1 MRMRV
6 HLARLPADKEFRM
19 AVRISPPLALVLA
32 ALLSAPATA
41 QVTTVKRLPAKAP
54 ASQSGIVVQGG
65 REAIGP
71 KQDDPRAAGIVVQ
84 GGREAIGPK
93 QDDPRAAG
101 CTPGT
106 LAIGPKQDDP
116 ATGALARPGDDE
128 DPQARGGSESIG
140 PKQDDPRVAGIIVQ
154 GGREAIG
161 PKQDDPRSG
170 VAIAARPGDDED
182 PQARCI
188 PQGR

>member
-1 MRMRV
+1 
-6 HLARLPADKEFRM
+6 M
-19 AVRISPPLALVLA
+19 AIRTSAPLALVLA
-32 ALLSAPATA
+32 ALLCAPAVA

-54 ASQSGIVVQGG
+54 AAASGIVVQGG

-71 KQDDPRAAGIVVQ
+71 KQDDPRT
-84 GGREAIGPK
+84 
-93 QDDPRAAG
+93 AG
-101 CTPGT
+101 CAPGS

-128 DPQARGGSESIG
+128 DPQARGGSGAIG
-140 PKQDDPRVAGIIVQ
+140 PKQDDPRQAGIIVQ

-161 PKQDDPRSG
+161 PKQDDPRAA
-170 VAIAARPGDDED
+170 VAVVARTGDDND
-182 PQARCI
+182 PKARCI

>member
-1 MRMRV
+1 
-6 HLARLPADKEFRM
+6 M
-19 AVRISPPLALVLA
+19 AIRTSTALGLALGALLA
-32 ALLSAPATA
+32 APAGA
-41 QVTTVKRLPAKAP
+41 QVNAVKRLPAKAP

-101 CTPGT
+101 CAPGT

-128 DPQARGGSESIG
+128 DPQARGDAEAIG
-140 PKQDDPRVAGIIVQ
+140 PKQDDPRQGGIIVQ

-161 PKQDDPRSG
+161 PKQDDPRARAA
-170 VAIAARPGDDED
+170 VAARPGDDED